1 MLSLRNTILVAVC
14 LQNAGYTLIRKY
26 STMTENVSS
35 KEILLVG
42 EIIKMIVAGYVSV
55 MCVSG

>member
-1 MLSLRNTILVAVC
+1 
-14 LQNAGYTLIRKY
+14 
-26 STMTENVSS
+26 MTENVSS